1 MISDRPASSSC
12 VSDALGLGE
21 NGMKETSFGIAAAE
35 KSDAT
40 FKLAPI
46 FASAYATVYAL
57 KLSVVSLW
65 RTIRAT
71 EWWGYK
77 LAPMLGSAYATAYI
91 LKLSLISLWPLFL
104 LALAALVPCAAYVS
118 VINDLTDLKDDLAS
132 GKANRLVGRSR
143 VFVVAL
149 LACCI
154 LPGVFLAIYWR
165 REPGLLS
172 LYLGAWAAFTLYS
185 LPPVRLK
192 SRGVFGLLADAC
204 GAHLFPTL
212 FAVYLVYRWRGEPLD
227 RVWFA
232 LVAVWSLCCGV
243 RGILWHQLTDLD
255 NDEKIRL
262 RTFARQ
268 HNLSSLGR
276 LSNFVVFPVELCT
289 FALILWRI
297 ESRIAFAFLIV
308 YALLE
313 FARARLWRIEF
324 VVAVPKPNFQIV
336 ILEYYELFFPLAV
349 VLSSSMRFPVDAI
362 IAAVHIALF
371 RRRATQTLRDCVQ
384 LIRDGWM
391 YG

>member
-1 MISDRPASSSC
+1 M
-12 VSDALGLGE
+12 
-21 NGMKETSFGIAAAE
+21 
-35 KSDAT
+35 
-40 FKLAPI
+40 
-46 FASAYATVYAL
+46 
-57 KLSVVSLW
+57 
-65 RTIRAT
+65 
-71 EWWGYK
+71 
-77 LAPMLGSAYATAYI
+77 
-91 LKLSLISLWPLFL
+91 
-104 LALAALVPCAAYVS
+104 
-118 VINDLTDLKDDLAS
+118 
-132 GKANRLVGRSR
+132 
-143 VFVVAL
+143 
-149 LACCI
+149 
-154 LPGVFLAIYWR
+154 
-165 REPGLLS
+165 
-172 LYLGAWAAFTLYS
+172 
-185 LPPVRLK
+185 RLK

-276 LSNFVVFPVELCT
+276 LSNFVVFPVELGT

-324 VVAVPKPNFQIV
+324 VIAVPKPNFQIV
-336 ILEYYELFFPLAV
+336 MLEYYELFFPLAV